1 MTSAQP
7 AAAELLHDLDALRAS
22 TRAQLQPTSLPLLVF
37 GGLLLIAAALPS
49 ATFDFPWSA
58 YWLVA
63 APGAFAF
70 IAARY
75 RRIEGEVGVGDRSR
89 HYRLAAVGAV
99 VIGFMI
105 ASLLIFL
112 VSPLAG
118 AGVALF
124 AVARA
129 TRDRGLTVAA
139 AVLVVFGL
147 LEPWFILSNRVYEVG
162 KLVGDPDGS
171 ERIFRYSRNIVTA
184 VVALGIIAAGTIARR
199 RGR

>member
-7 AAAELLHDLDALRAS
+7 AAAEILDDLAALRAA

-37 GGLLLIAAALPS
+37 GVLLLLAAGLPS

-58 YWLVA
+58 YWLLA
-63 APGAFAF
+63 APAGFAL

-75 RRIEGEVGVGDRSR
+75 RRIEGDVGLGDRSR
-89 HYRLAAVGAV
+89 HYRLAAVGAA
-99 VIGFMI
+99 VIAFMI

-118 AGVALF
+118 AGVALY

-129 TRDRGLTVAA
+129 TRDGALKVAA
-139 AVLVVFGL
+139 AVLILFGL
-147 LEPWFILSNRVYEVG
+147 LEPWFILSNRVFEVAG
-162 KLVGDPDGS
+162 MFGDPDGS
-171 ERIFRYSRNIVTA
+171 EPIFRYSRNIVTA
-184 VVALGIIAAGTIARR
+184 VIALGLLTAGLVARWR
-199 RGR
+199 QR

>member
-7 AAAELLHDLDALRAS
+7 AA
-22 TRAQLQPTSLPLLVF
+22 
-37 GGLLLIAAALPS
+37 
-49 ATFDFPWSA
+49 
-58 YWLVA
+58 
-63 APGAFAF
+63 FAI

-75 RRIEGEVGVGDRSR
+75 RRIEAEVGVGDRSR
-89 HYRLAAVGAV
+89 HYRLAAVGTAV
-99 VIGFMI
+99 VAFMI

-118 AGVALF
+118 AGVALY

-139 AVLVVFGL
+139 AVLVLFGL

-162 KLVGDPDGS
+162 QLFGDPDGS
-171 ERIFRYSRNIVTA
+171 EPIYRYSRNIVTA
-184 VVALGIIAAGTIARR
+184 VIGLGMVIAGLVARLRHR
-199 RGR
+199 

>member
-7 AAAELLHDLDALRAS
+7 AAAEILEDLEALRAA

-37 GGLLLIAAALPS
+37 GGLLLVAAALPS

-58 YWLVA
+58 YWLIA
-63 APGAFAF
+63 APAGFAI

-75 RRIEGEVGVGDRSR
+75 RRIEAEVGVGNRSR
-89 HYRLAAVGAV
+89 HYRLAAVGAA
-99 VIGFMI
+99 VIVFMI

-118 AGVALF
+118 AGVALY

-129 TRDRGLTVAA
+129 TRDGALTVAA
-139 AVLVVFGL
+139 AVLVLFGL

-162 KLVGDPDGS
+162 QLLGDPDGS
-171 ERIFRYSRNIVTA
+171 EMIFRYSRNIVTA
-184 VVALGIIAAGTIARR
+184 VVGLGMVGAGLVARR
-199 RGR
+199 HRR